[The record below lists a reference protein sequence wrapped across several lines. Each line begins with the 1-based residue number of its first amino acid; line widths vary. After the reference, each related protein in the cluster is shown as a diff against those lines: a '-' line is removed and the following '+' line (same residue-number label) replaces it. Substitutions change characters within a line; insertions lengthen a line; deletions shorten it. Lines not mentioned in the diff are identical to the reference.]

1 MKYFFHKLVVQR
13 TVAWDKRTDLVNDMT
28 TETIQS
34 GSSKEHITNLALLCR
49 LDKPIGTYLL
59 LWPTLW
65 ALWLAGKGSPDIT
78 ILLIFIGGV
87 FLMRSA
93 GCVIND
99 YADRDIDGKV
109 NRTQNRPIAT
119 GKVSPKEAIVLFT
132 ILCLTAFA
140 LVLFLNWLTIGLSI
154 VALVLGAI
162 YPFMKR
168 YTYMPQA
175 FLGLAFGWSVP
186 MAYAAQ
192 SNALPEAAWL
202 LLTATVLWATAYDT
216 IYAMI
221 DREDD
226 LQLGVKSTAIL
237 FGEADKLIIG
247 VIQGTFILT
256 LIIVGN
262 KLELSGV
269 YYLGL
274 LVAAGLMV
282 YQHKLIKDR
291 EPDQCL
297 KAFQNNHWVGATI
310 FAGVYLHFLLA

>member
-1 MKYFFHKLVVQR
+1 
-13 TVAWDKRTDLVNDMT
+13 MT
-28 TETIQS
+28 TEIIQA
-34 GSSKEHITNLALLCR
+34 SSPKERIINFALLCR
-49 LDKPIGTYLL
+49 LDKPIGTFLL

-65 ALWLAGKGSPDIT
+65 ALWLAGEGKPDIT
-78 ILLIFIGGV
+78 VLLIFIVGV

-93 GCVIND
+93 GCIIND
-99 YADRDIDGKV
+99 YADRNIDGKV
-109 NRTQNRPIAT
+109 NRTQHRPLAT
-119 GKVSPKEAIVLFT
+119 GRIAPRQ
-132 ILCLTAFA
+132 A
-140 LVLFLNWLTIGLSI
+140 LVLFTVLCLCAFGLVMMLNWLTIGLSVI
-154 VALVLGAI
+154 AVILAAI

-192 SNALPEAAWL
+192 SNTLPEAAWL

-247 VIQGTFILT
+247 AIQGTFLLT
-256 LIIVGN
+256 LIIVGS
-262 KLELSGV
+262 KLELGGV

-274 LVAAGLMV
+274 LVAAGLMA

-297 KAFQNNHWVGATI
+297 KAFLNNHWVGAAV
-310 FAGVYLHFLLA
+310 FAGIYCHYLLG